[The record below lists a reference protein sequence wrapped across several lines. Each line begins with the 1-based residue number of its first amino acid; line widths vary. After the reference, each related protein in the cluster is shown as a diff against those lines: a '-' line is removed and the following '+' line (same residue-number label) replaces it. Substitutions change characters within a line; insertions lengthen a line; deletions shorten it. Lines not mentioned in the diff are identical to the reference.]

1 MTIDTSKLRELALA
15 ATPGPWEAADAGSY
29 DNGKTVIDEHFVR
42 RPGDDVAIAADIL
55 DPETCDP
62 SKANAAY
69 IAAANPQAVLD
80 LLDEIERINAV
91 RREAQARVAEL
102 TTELQKMRVHLHRN
116 TAAAMNDPATRW
128 YVIDKRGFATLCLNW
143 EDARNTAR
151 EADQAYPDNAPHVC
165 GWMSVADMEGGAV

>member
-1 MTIDTSKLRELALA
+1 MSTDFQNPRASARGAVKTISDIPSPHELLMRREAVIRIL
-15 ATPGPWEAADAGSY
+15 ERD
-29 DNGKTVIDEHFVR
+29 IDER
-42 RPGDDVAIAADIL
+42 DA
-55 DPETCDP
+55 
-62 SKANAAY
+62 
-69 IAAANPQAVLD
+69 
-80 LLDEIERINAV
+80 EIDRLNAV

-128 YVIDKRGFATLCLNW
+128 YVIDKRGFATYCANW
-143 EDARNTAR
+143 EDARDTAR